1 MISLVV
7 LGTKSYVSSS
17 DEHKSTTSFLSF
29 IKRSACFHLGLD
41 FVYIMNVEKNTVRV
55 FGGSGKDGGL
65 FSDPAGITVDNKGN
79 MIVADSRNHKLKVET
94 KDDYKSIS

>member
-1 MISLVV
+1 MIQKYFSFGCKILR
-7 LGTKSYVSSS
+7 LLTHLMNICRQPVS
-17 DEHKSTTSFLSF
+17 ELSF
-29 IKRSACFHLGLD
+29 KEMFVCFHLGLD

-94 KDDYKSIS
+94 KDN